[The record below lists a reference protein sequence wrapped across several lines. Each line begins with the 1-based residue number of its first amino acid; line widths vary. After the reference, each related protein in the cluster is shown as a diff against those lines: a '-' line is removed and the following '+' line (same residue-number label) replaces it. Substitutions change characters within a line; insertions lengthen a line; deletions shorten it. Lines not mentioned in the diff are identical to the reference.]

1 MEDDEDVKRIFNL
14 IIERQ
19 PVVDLKLKLFLEI
32 PNLPTE
38 VDLRSKCPDVYNQG
52 NLGSCTAQAL
62 AAAFEFNDGISNPYT
77 PSRLFIYYN
86 ERVLGNNVNQDSG
99 AYLSDGIKT
108 LERYGVCDEKDW
120 PHDISKF
127 RIKPPTKCYTNAL
140 LYRAYTVN
148 NIRSDLNSMKNS
160 LASGFPFVVGIAI
173 YPSFLTTSVNK
184 TGIVSMPNRN
194 KEKCLGGHAVLVV
207 GYSDIKQHWILRN
220 SWGNKWGDK
229 GYFYLPYLY
238 LLDAKLS
245 SDLWNITKITQAPV
259 VKAVVKPV
267 VKAVINP
274 KRVPV
279 AKSSLKKLTI
289 GHIINLK
296 LQIERLQEELKNIK
310 EQLDNDVEDGDED
323 KDGDEDGDKDVDED

>member
-1 MEDDEDVKRIFNL
+1 M
-14 IIERQ
+14 
-19 PVVDLKLKLFLEI
+19 
-32 PNLPTE
+32 
-38 VDLRSKCPDVYNQG
+38 
-52 NLGSCTAQAL
+52 
-62 AAAFEFNDGISNPYT
+62 
-77 PSRLFIYYN
+77 
-86 ERVLGNNVNQDSG
+86 
-99 AYLSDGIKT
+99 
-108 LERYGVCDEKDW
+108 CDEKDW

-184 TGIVSMPNRN
+184 TGIVSMPNR
-194 KEKCLGGHAVLVV
+194 EKCLGGHAVLVV

-220 SWGNKWGDK
+220 SWGDKWGDK

-323 KDGDEDGDKDVDED
+323 KDVDEDGDKDVDED